1 MTAVLVKSDFS
12 DSEDID
18 LTTARNPRGRPGV
31 VGTDGQGN
39 QGDAL
44 ANTQTDRTVS
54 ESGRRQPATEELPLL
69 SVVIPC
75 LNEADTV
82 GPCID
87 AAIGAMQA
95 AGITGEVL
103 VVDNG
108 STDGSQEIA
117 TARGARVVLES
128 TKGYGS
134 ALRRGCED
142 ALGTYILMG
151 DADESYDFSQIQPFI
166 EGLQGGADLVMGTRI
181 RGTILPGAMPWKN
194 RHVGNP
200 LSTGL
205 LNRLFRAG
213 ISDVH
218 CGMRAITKDAYRS
231 LDLRTTGMEFAS
243 EMVIRAAMTGME
255 IAEVPITFRPDG
267 RNRPPHLRPWRDGW
281 RHLKTILI
289 FSPTALFLVPGL
301 TLVALGLVLMAVQM
315 VAPLGEP
322 LRFFGFRMDFHWA
335 ILGSLLA
342 LVGYQIVLVNFFA
355 KVYAVTQGTLSEDP
369 ILRRALTVLT
379 LERVLLV
386 ALLVTIVGLGLDG
399 FVAWRW
405 LRTDLGPLV
414 SGYTRLFVFGSTL
427 VALGMQTIFSA
438 FFFSILRD
446 DYGRR
451 LAR

>member
-1 MTAVLVKSDFS
+1 MGDTLGSTQTGRAVEKA
-12 DSEDID
+12 ERGD
-18 LTTARNPRGRPGV
+18 LTSA
-31 VGTDGQGN
+31 
-39 QGDAL
+39 
-44 ANTQTDRTVS
+44 VS
-54 ESGRRQPATEELPLL
+54 PLL

-87 AAIGAMQA
+87 AAIAAMQG
-95 AGITGEVL
+95 AGVTGEIL

-108 STDGSQEIA
+108 STDGSQDNA
-117 TARGARVVLES
+117 TARGARVVLEPI
-128 TKGYGS
+128 KGYGS
-134 ALRRGCED
+134 ALRRGCEE
-142 ALGTYILMG
+142 ARGTYIVMG
-151 DADESYDFSQIQPFI
+151 DADESYDFSQIEPFI
-166 EGLQGGADLVMGTRI
+166 DGLRDGADLVMGTRI

-194 RHVGNP
+194 RYVGNP

-213 ISDVH
+213 VTDVH
-218 CGMRAITKDAYRS
+218 CGMRAITKDAYRT

-243 EMVIRAAMTGME
+243 EMVIRAAMTDME

-267 RNRPPHLRPWRDGW
+267 RDRPPHLRPWRDGW

-289 FSPTALFLVPGL
+289 FSPTALFLVPGV
-301 TLVALGLVLMAVQM
+301 TLLVVGMALMAVQM

-355 KVYAVTQGTLSEDP
+355 KVYAITQGTLREDP
-369 ILRRALTVLT
+369 ILHRALAVLT

-399 FVAWRW
+399 LVAWRW

-451 LAR
+451 PVR

>member
-1 MTAVLVKSDFS
+1 
-12 DSEDID
+12 
-18 LTTARNPRGRPGV
+18 
-31 VGTDGQGN
+31 VGS
-39 QGDAL
+39 
-44 ANTQTDRTVS
+44 TQTDRAPETS
-54 ESGRRQPATEELPLL
+54 EHSDPLPAGSPLL

-75 LNEADTV
+75 LNEAETV
-82 GPCID
+82 GRCID
-87 AAIGAMQA
+87 SATEAMRT
-95 AGITGEVL
+95 AGVTGEVV

-108 STDGSQEIA
+108 STDGSQDVA
-117 TARGARVVLES
+117 AARGARVVHET

-134 ALRRGCED
+134 ALRRGCEE
-142 ALGTYILMG
+142 ARGSYIVMG
-151 DADESYDFSQIQPFI
+151 DADESYDFSQIEPFI
-166 EGLQGGADLVMGTRI
+166 DGLRNGADLVMGTRI

-194 RHVGNP
+194 RYVGNP

-213 ISDVH
+213 VSDVH
-218 CGMRAITKDAYRS
+218 CGMRGITKEAYGS

-243 EMVIRAAMTGME
+243 EMVIRAAMTGMK
-255 IAEVPITFRPDG
+255 ITEVPITFHPDG
-267 RNRPPHLRPWRDGW
+267 RDRPPHLRPWRDGW

-301 TLVALGLVLMAVQM
+301 TLVFLGLALMGVQM

-355 KVYAVTQGTLSEDP
+355 KVYAITQGTLNEDP
-369 ILRRALTVLT
+369 ILRRALAVLT
-379 LERVLLV
+379 LERVLVV
-386 ALLVTIVGLGLDG
+386 ALIVTVAGLGLDG
-399 FVAWRW
+399 VVAWRW
-405 LRTDLGPLV
+405 LRTDLGPLI

-451 LAR
+451 SST

>member
-1 MTAVLVKSDFS
+1 MGSTQTGRAV
-12 DSEDID
+12 EEAERGD
-18 LTTARNPRGRPGV
+18 LTSA
-31 VGTDGQGN
+31 
-39 QGDAL
+39 
-44 ANTQTDRTVS
+44 VS
-54 ESGRRQPATEELPLL
+54 PLL

-87 AAIGAMQA
+87 AAINAMRA
-95 AGITGEVL
+95 AGVTGEIL

-117 TARGARVVLES
+117 TARGARVVLEPI
-128 TKGYGS
+128 KGYGS
-134 ALRRGCED
+134 ALRRGCEE
-142 ALGTYILMG
+142 ARGTYIVMG
-151 DADESYDFSQIQPFI
+151 DADESYDFSQIEPFI
-166 EGLQGGADLVMGTRI
+166 DGLRDGADLVMGTRI

-194 RHVGNP
+194 RYVGNP

-213 ISDVH
+213 VTDVH
-218 CGMRAITKDAYRS
+218 CGMRAITKDAYRT

-267 RNRPPHLRPWRDGW
+267 RDRPPHLRPWRDGW

-289 FSPTALFLVPGL
+289 FSPTALFLVPGV
-301 TLVALGLVLMAVQM
+301 TLLVFGMALMAVQM

-355 KVYAVTQGTLSEDP
+355 KVYAITQGTLREDP
-369 ILRRALTVLT
+369 ILHRALAVLT

-399 FVAWRW
+399 LVAWRW

-451 LAR
+451 PVR

>member
-1 MTAVLVKSDFS
+1 
-12 DSEDID
+12 
-18 LTTARNPRGRPGV
+18 
-31 VGTDGQGN
+31 
-39 QGDAL
+39 L

>member
-1 MTAVLVKSDFS
+1 MGS
-12 DSEDID
+12 
-18 LTTARNPRGRPGV
+18 
-31 VGTDGQGN
+31 
-39 QGDAL
+39 
-44 ANTQTDRTVS
+44 TQTDRAVEKS
-54 ESGRRQPATEELPLL
+54 EHGDPTSAGSPLL

-82 GPCID
+82 GRCID
-87 AAIGAMQA
+87 SATAAMQS
-95 AGITGEVL
+95 AGVTGEIL

-108 STDGSQEIA
+108 STDGSQDIA
-117 TARGARVVLES
+117 TARGARVVLEPV
-128 TKGYGS
+128 KGYGS
-134 ALRRGCED
+134 ALRRGCEE
-142 ALGTYILMG
+142 ARGSFIVMG
-151 DADESYDFSQIQPFI
+151 DADESYDFSQIEPFI
-166 EGLQGGADLVMGTRI
+166 DGLRNGADLVMGTRI

-194 RHVGNP
+194 RYVGNP

-213 ISDVH
+213 VTDVH
-218 CGMRAITKDAYRS
+218 CGLRAITKDAYRA

-243 EMVIRAAMTGME
+243 EMVIRAAMTGMK

-267 RNRPPHLRPWRDGW
+267 RDRPPHLRPWRDGW

-289 FSPTALFLVPGL
+289 FSPTALFLVPGV
-301 TLVALGLVLMAVQM
+301 TLVVLGLALMAVQM

-355 KVYAVTQGTLSEDP
+355 KVYAITQGTLNEDP
-369 ILRRALTVLT
+369 ILHRALEVLT

-386 ALLVTIVGLGLDG
+386 ALIVTVTGLALDG
-399 FVAWRW
+399 VVAWRW

-451 LAR
+451 PAS

>member
-1 MTAVLVKSDFS
+1 
-12 DSEDID
+12 
-18 LTTARNPRGRPGV
+18 
-31 VGTDGQGN
+31 
-39 QGDAL
+39 L

-87 AAIGAMQA
+87 AAIGAMQT

>member
-1 MTAVLVKSDFS
+1 
-12 DSEDID
+12 
-18 LTTARNPRGRPGV
+18 
-31 VGTDGQGN
+31 
-39 QGDAL
+39 L

-369 ILRRALTVLT
+369 ILRRALTMLT

>member
-1 MTAVLVKSDFS
+1 MQVA
-12 DSEDID
+12 
-18 LTTARNPRGRPGV
+18 GV
-31 VGTDGQGN
+31 
-39 QGDAL
+39 
-44 ANTQTDRTVS
+44 
-54 ESGRRQPATEELPLL
+54 
-69 SVVIPC
+69 
-75 LNEADTV
+75 
-82 GPCID
+82 
-87 AAIGAMQA
+87 
-95 AGITGEVL
+95 TGEIL

-117 TARGARVVLES
+117 TARGARVVLEPI
-128 TKGYGS
+128 KGYGS
-134 ALRRGCED
+134 ALRRGCEE
-142 ALGTYILMG
+142 ARGTYIVMG
-151 DADESYDFSQIQPFI
+151 DADESYDFSQIEPFI
-166 EGLQGGADLVMGTRI
+166 DGLRDGADLVMGTRI

-194 RHVGNP
+194 RYVGNP

-213 ISDVH
+213 VTDVH
-218 CGMRAITKDAYRS
+218 CGMRAITKDAYRT

-267 RNRPPHLRPWRDGW
+267 RDRPPHLRPWRDGW

-289 FSPTALFLVPGL
+289 FSPTALFLVPGV
-301 TLVALGLVLMAVQM
+301 TLLVFGMALMAVQM

-355 KVYAVTQGTLSEDP
+355 KVYAITQGTLREDP
-369 ILRRALTVLT
+369 ILHRALAVLT

-405 LRTDLGPLV
+405 LRTDLGPWV

-451 LAR
+451 PVR